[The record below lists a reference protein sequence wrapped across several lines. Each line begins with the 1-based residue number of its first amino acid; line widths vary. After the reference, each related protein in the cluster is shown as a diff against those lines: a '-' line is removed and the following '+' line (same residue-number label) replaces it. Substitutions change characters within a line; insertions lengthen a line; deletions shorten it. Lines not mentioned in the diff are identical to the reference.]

1 MMQRKWINTSLIVLG
16 IWLVMSVL
24 LTVSTTPSAFLRS
37 AYAQGAGTGQVPDI
51 PDAPTGKG
59 IYVGVVDLEWNE
71 APGAE
76 SYDVQYF
83 KNEWLDLPA
92 QGIEIAIYGT
102 GAIVR
107 NLHHDGASYW
117 FRVRATNAHGASD
130 WSANLQLLPTSQYDV
145 EGITESPN
153 TAATGAPSVI
163 GTAQVGET
171 LEASVSDIEDGNG
184 LDRVMFRYQWISSD
198 GTTDTEIARA
208 NGSTYVPQVSDE
220 GKTIKVRVN
229 FIDRG
234 GHAESP
240 LTSGATDKVVRPV
253 NVPATGAPTIS
264 GIPWYGETL
273 TASVD
278 DIEDANGLQG
288 AEFSYQW
295 VSNDS
300 GVDSDIVGATEAS
313 YVLQLGDE
321 DKTIKV
327 RVTFNDRHGYAETL
341 TSAATE
347 SVAVMDI
354 HGDTKETA
362 TDLALNTLVDGII
375 HQQDDVDFFR
385 IELTDLS
392 FIRTFNYSPD
402 QLRTARFAIT
412 FYSSDGGAM
421 FTSGVR
427 DRRYPAGT
435 YYVKVRRYDA
445 YAKSGKERYSLK
457 VQVIP
462 DQGDTIER
470 AQPLALSHPD
480 SAGSIWDNSV
490 VYGGFLSADDVDFF
504 KVEVPEA
511 TEVRVFGGIG
521 HQFMTYRTSSGS
533 IGAAIQPFNVDLFDS
548 EGMMVGQPVE
558 GFPPSFGRIYQL
570 AAGVNYFRLSPY
582 ANDPHLRPYYL
593 YVVPTGAGDSSADGV
608 CGRTDA
614 VRDWIINNAPDFS
627 GTDCGAVTAAHL
639 SAITRSIYLQ
649 DGAISQLRAGD
660 FAGLT
665 GLRPGLYLGHNSLT
679 ALPDGVFDEL
689 SSLEVL
695 SLTHNSLTAL
705 PDGVFDELSSLEVLS
720 LAHNDLT
727 ALPDGVFDELSSLE
741 VLSLAHNDLTALPDG
756 VFDGLVN
763 LRKLYLGGNDL
774 TPLPAGALSH
784 LTNLEL
790 VSYAGDDTPLPFRRG
805 TATGLPSISGT
816 VQVGLM
822 LRANTNEIRDEFGD
836 NPNLEDDEAFYSY
849 QWVRSDG
856 TTEVDIPGAT
866 SATYTLTEAD
876 EGKNMLV
883 KVTFTNI
890 AGNVET
896 LTSRAT
902 VSVIA
907 QEAEEINGICN
918 RTVKVQQAILLKLP
932 DISDC
937 WAVNATH
944 LSSITGELYIPTTRW
959 ISELVVGDFRGLSNL
974 QKLRFWSI
982 DNLTTVPSG
991 VFDDLTSLETLVLS
1005 PGSLTSLPADL
1016 FDNLS
1021 HLKHLELDYNE
1032 DLTSLP
1038 AGIFDNLTNLETL
1051 DLSIT
1056 GLTSLPAGVLD
1067 NLTNLQKL
1075 RFTSSPLATLPGGV
1089 FDELAS
1095 LKHLDL
1101 RANDLA
1107 SLPAGVFNN
1116 LANLEYLNLVSN
1128 DLTALPAAAFAG
1140 LSNLEELYLQ
1150 YNDLTS
1156 LPADGFGKLYRLDH
1170 LHLEYNELTAL
1181 PDGVFDDLTSLETLK
1196 LRDNNLS
1203 ALPDAIFDNLDDLR
1217 HLDLAYNDL
1226 TSLPDGVFDN
1236 LDDLQQLEL
1245 FDNGLTSLPD
1255 GVFDELGT
1263 LYFLYLS
1270 YNDLAALPADI
1281 FDDLTELRILL
1292 LYSNDLVSL
1301 PHGLFEGISKL
1312 GRLELDLNPGTPFT
1326 LSAQVVQQGDN
1337 AVVAHVAEA
1346 APFDIEVTLSAQ
1358 GGALSTTTVTVK
1370 AGATTSEA
1378 VSVTPDEG
1386 QTEVTVSAQSAAFQ
1400 SGTNGGIQTG
1410 VGPSL
1415 VITPLTTQPQQ
1426 SEITSTPTVTL
1437 TPTVTPTASPTAT
1450 PTATADEP
1458 QTLTE
1463 TIIPSFDYV
1472 ESSMIVTWEPPV
1484 NGSVSHYI
1492 LTRTHEEEGVVRTRE
1507 FRFDG
1512 TTTSYIDND
1521 VEFAFVYD
1529 YVVTAYFN
1537 EPTATHTPPATDTPA
1552 ATYTPTA
1559 TPTAT
1564 VTPTATAAVT
1574 ALPTIDGILQVGET
1588 LTANT
1593 SAIENENG
1601 LKDAIFSYQWLFDD
1615 GTTETDIQD
1624 ATGSTYT
1631 LVAADAGKAIKVR
1644 VSFTNGSGNEE
1655 TRTSA
1660 ATTAVA
1666 APNSPAT
1673 GAPTI
1678 NGISNVGETLTTDV
1692 SGIMDLDGRA
1702 GATFSYQWISNDTT
1716 TDTDIPGANDATYT
1730 LVTAD
1735 AGKAIKVRVSF
1746 IDGANNQET
1755 LTSAP
1760 SAAVAAAPTAT
1771 LTATAIPTTTVTL
1784 TPTATRA
1791 NSRAVGALRVV
1802 SNQPGALDVSWD
1814 APTETPLDYRVAWAR
1829 VGDGFPSWRNP
1840 DINAYPTS
1848 PAYTI
1853 TGLDE
1858 GGHYNVWVRARYD
1871 GDAGDWSGPVETVVA
1886 VAALTATA
1894 TPVPTAT
1901 ATATPV
1907 PTATATATP
1916 VPTATATATPVPTA
1930 TATATPVPTATAT
1943 ATPVPTATAATNS
1956 RAIGA
1961 LRLVSNQ
1968 PGALDASWDAP
1979 AETPNDYRL
1988 AWARV
1993 GDDFPTWRNPDINAY
2008 PTTPSY
2014 TITGLDEGVRYNVW
2028 LRARYDNDGAGDWSG
2043 PHEALVAA
2051 AATVTS
2057 IATAAPTATPTATVA
2072 ATATATEVPTETPTI
2087 TAAPTAT
2094 ATETPAPTD
2103 IPTEVAPATSTATD
2117 TATPTPAATVDSRG
2131 IGAVRVESNQPGELA
2146 VSWDAP
2152 AETPNDYRIAWARV
2166 GDDFPTWRNP
2176 DINAYPTTPSY
2187 TISGLDEGVRY
2198 NVWLRARY
2206 NDSPGDWSGPH
2217 EALVAATA
2225 PNPTDVPTEA
2235 PTVTPTHTATA
2246 TEVPTETPT
2255 VTAAPT
2261 DVPTATPTATAT
2273 ETPAPT
2279 DTPTEVAPA
2288 TSTATATPTPAAT
2301 VDSRGIAAVRVESN
2315 QPGELA
2321 VSWNPPTES
2330 PRDYRVMWA
2339 RVGESFPSY
2348 RDNDGNAYPTSS
2360 SYTITGLDQGVR
2372 YKVKVRARYSDNPG
2386 DWSDQVEADVPSQ

>member
-1 MMQRKWINTSLIVLG
+1 MMQRKWINTSLIGLS
-16 IWLVMSVL
+16 IWLVMSAL
-24 LTVSTTPSAFLRS
+24 PTVSTTPSAFLRS

-208 NGSTYVPQVSDE
+208 NGSTYVPPVSDE

-435 YYVKVRRYDA
+435 YYVKVRRFDA

-462 DQGDTIER
+462 DQGDTIET

-533 IGAAIQPFNVDLFDS
+533 ISAAIQPFNVDLFDS

-593 YVVPTGAGDSSADGV
+593 YVMPTGAGDSSADGV

-665 GLRPGLYLGHNSLT
+665 GLRPGLYLG
-679 ALPDGVFDEL
+679 
-689 SSLEVL
+689 
-695 SLTHNSLTAL
+695 HNSLTAL

-1140 LSNLEELYLQ
+1140 LSNLEELYLR

-1400 SGTNGGIQTG
+1400 SGTYGGIQTG

-1426 SEITSTPTVTL
+1426 AEITSTPTVTL

-1894 TPVPTAT
+1894 TATPVPTATPTATVAAT

-1907 PTATATATP
+1907 
-1916 VPTATATATPVPTA
+1916 
-1930 TATATPVPTATAT
+1930 
-1943 ATPVPTATAATNS
+1943 
-1956 RAIGA
+1956 
-1961 LRLVSNQ
+1961 
-1968 PGALDASWDAP
+1968 
-1979 AETPNDYRL
+1979 
-1988 AWARV
+1988 
-1993 GDDFPTWRNPDINAY
+1993 
-2008 PTTPSY
+2008 
-2014 TITGLDEGVRYNVW
+2014 
-2028 LRARYDNDGAGDWSG
+2028 
-2043 PHEALVAA
+2043 
-2051 AATVTS
+2051 
-2057 IATAAPTATPTATVA
+2057 PTATPTATVA

-2087 TAAPTAT
+2087 TAAPTDVPTATPTAT

-2117 TATPTPAATVDSRG
+2117 TATLIPPPAATATPTPAATVDSRG
-2131 IGAVRVESNQPGELA
+2131 IGPVRVESNQPGVLA

-2152 AETPNDYRIAWARV
+2152 AETPNDYRLAWARV
-2166 GDDFPTWRNP
+2166 GEEFLSYRGNEG
-2176 DINAYPTTPSY
+2176 NAYPTSPSY

-2198 NVWLRARY
+2198 NVRVRARY
-2206 NDSPGDWSGPH
+2206 NSGGPGDWAGPV
-2217 EALVAATA
+2217 EVLVAAVATA
-2225 PNPTDVPTEA
+2225 TVTSMPTEAPTEAPTTTHTATAVPTEVAPATATATATEVPTETPTVTAAPTDVPTA
-2235 PTVTPTHTATA
+2235 TSTATDTATAVPTEVTPVTSTATA

-2279 DTPTEVAPA
+2279 ETPTEVAPA

-2321 VSWNPPTES
+2321 VSWDPPTES

-2360 SYTITGLDQGVR
+2360 SHTITGLDQGVR

>member
-462 DQGDTIER
+462 DQGDTIET

-727 ALPDGVFDELSSLE
+727 ALPDGVFDELSSLG
-741 VLSLAHNDLTALPDG
+741 VVTGAQRPDRAAGRCLRRSRQPTQAVSGRQRPDPTAG
-756 VFDGLVN
+756 
-763 LRKLYLGGNDL
+763 R
-774 TPLPAGALSH
+774 GAQ
-784 LTNLEL
+784 
-790 VSYAGDDTPLPFRRG
+790 
-805 TATGLPSISGT
+805 PSDESGT
-816 VQVGLM
+816 GV
-822 LRANTNEIRDEFGD
+822 IRRRR
-836 NPNLEDDEAFYSY
+836 Y
-849 QWVRSDG
+849 
-856 TTEVDIPGAT
+856 
-866 SATYTLTEAD
+866 
-876 EGKNMLV
+876 
-883 KVTFTNI
+883 
-890 AGNVET
+890 
-896 LTSRAT
+896 
-902 VSVIA
+902 
-907 QEAEEINGICN
+907 
-918 RTVKVQQAILLKLP
+918 
-932 DISDC
+932 
-937 WAVNATH
+937 AV
-944 LSSITGELYIPTTRW
+944 
-959 ISELVVGDFRGLSNL
+959 
-974 QKLRFWSI
+974 
-982 DNLTTVPSG
+982 
-991 VFDDLTSLETLVLS
+991 
-1005 PGSLTSLPADL
+1005 
-1016 FDNLS
+1016 
-1021 HLKHLELDYNE
+1021 
-1032 DLTSLP
+1032 
-1038 AGIFDNLTNLETL
+1038 
-1051 DLSIT
+1051 
-1056 GLTSLPAGVLD
+1056 
-1067 NLTNLQKL
+1067 
-1075 RFTSSPLATLPGGV
+1075 TLPQGYGHRPTEHQRHCAGG
-1089 FDELAS
+1089 
-1095 LKHLDL
+1095 LD
-1101 RANDLA
+1101 
-1107 SLPAGVFNN
+1107 
-1116 LANLEYLNLVSN
+1116 
-1128 DLTALPAAAFAG
+1128 
-1140 LSNLEELYLQ
+1140 
-1150 YNDLTS
+1150 
-1156 LPADGFGKLYRLDH
+1156 
-1170 LHLEYNELTAL
+1170 
-1181 PDGVFDDLTSLETLK
+1181 
-1196 LRDNNLS
+1196 
-1203 ALPDAIFDNLDDLR
+1203 
-1217 HLDLAYNDL
+1217 
-1226 TSLPDGVFDN
+1226 
-1236 LDDLQQLEL
+1236 
-1245 FDNGLTSLPD
+1245 
-1255 GVFDELGT
+1255 
-1263 LYFLYLS
+1263 
-1270 YNDLAALPADI
+1270 
-1281 FDDLTELRILL
+1281 
-1292 LYSNDLVSL
+1292 
-1301 PHGLFEGISKL
+1301 
-1312 GRLELDLNPGTPFT
+1312 
-1326 LSAQVVQQGDN
+1326 
-1337 AVVAHVAEA
+1337 
-1346 APFDIEVTLSAQ
+1346 
-1358 GGALSTTTVTVK
+1358 
-1370 AGATTSEA
+1370 
-1378 VSVTPDEG
+1378 
-1386 QTEVTVSAQSAAFQ
+1386 
-1400 SGTNGGIQTG
+1400 
-1410 VGPSL
+1410 
-1415 VITPLTTQPQQ
+1415 
-1426 SEITSTPTVTL
+1426 
-1437 TPTVTPTASPTAT
+1437 
-1450 PTATADEP
+1450 
-1458 QTLTE
+1458 
-1463 TIIPSFDYV
+1463 V
-1472 ESSMIVTWEPPV
+1472 ESQ
-1484 NGSVSHYI
+1484 
-1492 LTRTHEEEGVVRTRE
+1492 HE
-1507 FRFDG
+1507 
-1512 TTTSYIDND
+1512 
-1521 VEFAFVYD
+1521 
-1529 YVVTAYFN
+1529 
-1537 EPTATHTPPATDTPA
+1537 
-1552 ATYTPTA
+1552 
-1559 TPTAT
+1559 
-1564 VTPTATAAVT
+1564 
-1574 ALPTIDGILQVGET
+1574 
-1588 LTANT
+1588 
-1593 SAIENENG
+1593 
-1601 LKDAIFSYQWLFDD
+1601 
-1615 GTTETDIQD
+1615 
-1624 ATGSTYT
+1624 
-1631 LVAADAGKAIKVR
+1631 
-1644 VSFTNGSGNEE
+1644 
-1655 TRTSA
+1655 
-1660 ATTAVA
+1660 
-1666 APNSPAT
+1666 
-1673 GAPTI
+1673 
-1678 NGISNVGETLTTDV
+1678 
-1692 SGIMDLDGRA
+1692 
-1702 GATFSYQWISNDTT
+1702 
-1716 TDTDIPGANDATYT
+1716 
-1730 LVTAD
+1730 
-1735 AGKAIKVRVSF
+1735 
-1746 IDGANNQET
+1746 
-1755 LTSAP
+1755 
-1760 SAAVAAAPTAT
+1760 
-1771 LTATAIPTTTVTL
+1771 
-1784 TPTATRA
+1784 
-1791 NSRAVGALRVV
+1791 
-1802 SNQPGALDVSWD
+1802 
-1814 APTETPLDYRVAWAR
+1814 
-1829 VGDGFPSWRNP
+1829 RNK
-1840 DINAYPTS
+1840 
-1848 PAYTI
+1848 
-1853 TGLDE
+1853 G
-1858 GGHYNVWVRARYD
+1858 
-1871 GDAGDWSGPVETVVA
+1871 
-1886 VAALTATA
+1886 
-1894 TPVPTAT
+1894 
-1901 ATATPV
+1901 
-1907 PTATATATP
+1907 
-1916 VPTATATATPVPTA
+1916 
-1930 TATATPVPTATAT
+1930 
-1943 ATPVPTATAATNS
+1943 
-1956 RAIGA
+1956 
-1961 LRLVSNQ
+1961 
-1968 PGALDASWDAP
+1968 
-1979 AETPNDYRL
+1979 
-1988 AWARV
+1988 
-1993 GDDFPTWRNPDINAY
+1993 
-2008 PTTPSY
+2008 
-2014 TITGLDEGVRYNVW
+2014 
-2028 LRARYDNDGAGDWSG
+2028 
-2043 PHEALVAA
+2043 
-2051 AATVTS
+2051 
-2057 IATAAPTATPTATVA
+2057 
-2072 ATATATEVPTETPTI
+2072 
-2087 TAAPTAT
+2087 
-2094 ATETPAPTD
+2094 
-2103 IPTEVAPATSTATD
+2103 
-2117 TATPTPAATVDSRG
+2117 
-2131 IGAVRVESNQPGELA
+2131 
-2146 VSWDAP
+2146 
-2152 AETPNDYRIAWARV
+2152 
-2166 GDDFPTWRNP
+2166 
-2176 DINAYPTTPSY
+2176 
-2187 TISGLDEGVRY
+2187 
-2198 NVWLRARY
+2198 
-2206 NDSPGDWSGPH
+2206 
-2217 EALVAATA
+2217 
-2225 PNPTDVPTEA
+2225 
-2235 PTVTPTHTATA
+2235 
-2246 TEVPTETPT
+2246 
-2255 VTAAPT
+2255 
-2261 DVPTATPTATAT
+2261 
-2273 ETPAPT
+2273 
-2279 DTPTEVAPA
+2279 
-2288 TSTATATPTPAAT
+2288 
-2301 VDSRGIAAVRVESN
+2301 
-2315 QPGELA
+2315 
-2321 VSWNPPTES
+2321 
-2330 PRDYRVMWA
+2330 
-2339 RVGESFPSY
+2339 
-2348 RDNDGNAYPTSS
+2348 
-2360 SYTITGLDQGVR
+2360 
-2372 YKVKVRARYSDNPG
+2372 
-2386 DWSDQVEADVPSQ
+2386 